1 MWTQRKGA
9 IGGPSQFFRI
19 TVGGESLM
27 AYYAINSTLMLH
39 YKYSLH
45 DLEHMIPWERDL
57 YVMFVEQHVKEQNE
71 QIKNARG
78 S

>member
-1 MWTQRKGA
+1 
-9 IGGPSQFFRI
+9 
-19 TVGGESLM
+19 M